1 MKVFLNNVSI
11 FLQSIFI
18 FLFEILKFYL
28 NITKKEECIVN
39 IFDKLSNLNMIY
51 TKVLQW
57 VINDT
62 IYNNSNLMN
71 YFEKFTNKVKYDE
84 SEIDYESLLELKNQ
98 NIILDS
104 NVPINS
110 GTLSLVF
117 KGKYD
122 KKDVVVKILK
132 KNIKVKLIDSVL
144 YFKFLCCI
152 IDNIPFF
159 SNYNISKIISDN
171 FDNLIKQ
178 TDFLTEIDNTNIFY
192 ESFTFIYL

>member
-11 FLQSIFI
+11 FLHSIFI

-62 IYNNSNLMN
+62 ICNNSNLMN

-98 NIILDS
+98 NIIERLE
-104 NVPINS
+104 NR
-110 GTLSLVF
+110 
-117 KGKYD
+117 K
-122 KKDVVVKILK
+122 
-132 KNIKVKLIDSVL
+132 
-144 YFKFLCCI
+144 
-152 IDNIPFF
+152 
-159 SNYNISKIISDN
+159 
-171 FDNLIKQ
+171 
-178 TDFLTEIDNTNIFY
+178 
-192 ESFTFIYL
+192 FIYTITTINQYPDFSKN